1 VSISTF
7 KLTAGLV
14 RRGERDVW
22 AVLPGEGE
30 LTKRL
35 RDASVNVRIIPFH
48 RFRRRPADFFRFLFG
63 YFSSGFKFYRFI
75 RKNRIDIVHFSDLV
89 DAPFYPWA
97 RLGGAKV
104 ITHAR
109 VCVGRPIVRSI
120 VKNWTSFFCSR
131 IIAITEFTKSYYGFD
146 KNVSVVYNPGPD
158 RVLFDPD
165 KIDGSQA
172 AEIINSESDSRP
184 VVITVATFRRDKGH
198 HYFLETASAL
208 CKKFSNNIRFVIIG
222 GKVDGHEDYYNE
234 VMEAVE
240 QKGLGSCLTV
250 TGTLPHEEV
259 PAIMAGGSV
268 FLFLPQWEE
277 ALGGVILEAM
287 ALGVSVVAFDRG
299 GIRECFED
307 GVSGFLVPYGDING
321 AVTAAARLIESQDLR
336 QQTVPKA
343 REFLNSR
350 FTYDKHL
357 DNVEKIYDELLA
369 DN

>member
-1 VSISTF
+1 
-7 KLTAGLV
+7 LAAGLV
-14 RRGERDVW
+14 KREWQEVW

-35 RDASVNVRIIPFH
+35 RDASVNVKIIPFH

-63 YFSSGFKFYRFI
+63 YFSSSFKFYRFI
-75 RKNRIDIVHFSDLV
+75 RKNRIEIVHFSDLV

-120 VKNWTSFFCSR
+120 VKSWTYLFCSR

-146 KNVSVVYNPGPD
+146 KNVSVVYNPGPN
-158 RVLFDPD
+158 RALFDLD
-165 KIDGSQA
+165 KVNGSHA
-172 AEIINSESDSRP
+172 AKVNGSKLDSRP
-184 VVITVATFRRDKGH
+184 AVITVATFRRDKGH
-198 HYFLETASAL
+198 HYFLETAAEL
-208 CKKFSNNIRFVIIG
+208 YKKFSGNIRFVIIG
-222 GKVDGHEDYYNE
+222 GKVDGHEDYYDE
-234 VMEAVE
+234 VMEAVR
-240 QKGLGSCLTV
+240 QKGLDNCLTV

-259 PAIMAGGSV
+259 PAVMASGSV

-287 ALGVSVVAFDRG
+287 AIGVSVVAFDRG

-307 GVSGFLVPYGDING
+307 GVSGFLVPFGDIN
-321 AVTAAARLIESQDLR
+321 AAAAAAARLIESQDLR
-336 QQTVPKA
+336 RQTVPKA
-343 REFLNSR
+343 LEFLNSR

-357 DNVEKIYDELLA
+357 DNVEKIYNELFA
-369 DN
+369 NQ